1 MRSENLTNET
11 HFPLLSASSEPPVK
25 PLDVAGGS
33 AASHF
38 NMSVLCAWKRGI
50 FPGSLTAS
58 RVLISQRIG
67 SLDTHGRLR
76 AFKQSSPPT
85 KKTHRSLP
93 KRHPAPHYSPPDRLP
108 PPRTP
113 PLSPSPGSPTLCSVP
128 PSPVGDVKE
137 KKKKG
142 CVRLCFP
149 FFFFSTFKEPAG
161 LNRVISLNVHTALAT
176 SEECKVDEAG
186 LPSNQTLYL
195 PHLG

>member
-85 KKTHRSLP
+85 KK
-93 KRHPAPHYSPPDRLP
+93 P
-108 PPRTP
+108 PPQP
-113 PLSPSPGSPTLCSVP
+113 PKTAPGSPLQPPGSPPPALLHCLRLPVLPHSVP
-128 PSPVGDVKE
+128 
-137 KKKKG
+137 
-142 CVRLCFP
+142 CLHH
-149 FFFFSTFKEPAG
+149 
-161 LNRVISLNVHTALAT
+161 LLAM
-176 SEECKVDEAG
+176 
-186 LPSNQTLYL
+186 
-195 PHLG
+195 

>member
-108 PPRTP
+108 PHSSIVSVSRF
-113 PLSPSPGSPTLCSVP
+113 SHTLFRASITCWRC
-128 PSPVGDVKE
+128 KR
-137 KKKKG
+137 KKKKD
-142 CVRLCFP
+142 VFDFAFL
-149 FFFFSTFKEPAG
+149 FFFFLLSKN
-161 LNRVISLNVHTALAT
+161 LR
-176 SEECKVDEAG
+176 D
-186 LPSNQTLYL
+186 
-195 PHLG
+195 

>member
-11 HFPLLSASSEPPVK
+11 HFLLLSASSEPPVK

-76 AFKQSSPPT
+76 TFKQSSPPT
-85 KKTHRSLP
+85 KKPTAASQNGTWLP
-93 KRHPAPHYSPPDRLP
+93 ITAPRIAS
-108 PPRTP
+108 PRTP

-128 PSPVGDVKE
+128 PSPVGDVKG
-137 KKKKG
+137 KKKD
-142 CVRLCFP
+142 VFDFAFL
-149 FFFFSTFKEPAG
+149 FFF
-161 LNRVISLNVHTALAT
+161 LL
-176 SEECKVDEAG
+176 
-186 LPSNQTLYL
+186 
-195 PHLG
+195 